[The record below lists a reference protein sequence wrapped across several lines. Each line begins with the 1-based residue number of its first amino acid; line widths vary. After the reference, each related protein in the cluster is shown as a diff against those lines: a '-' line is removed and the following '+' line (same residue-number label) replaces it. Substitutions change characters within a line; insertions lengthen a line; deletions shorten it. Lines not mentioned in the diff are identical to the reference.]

1 MKKLNTDQR
10 MKLHKPIEIWEN
22 IIIGWRWE
30 VYKKY
35 QKPEN
40 EAKNQYARWFC
51 KVTSPLTFGG
61 ADYGDVYVSEIKEN
75 AVRIYSED
83 EGGEK

>member
-1 MKKLNTDQR
+1 MNDKKLTTDER
-10 MKLHKPIEIWEN
+10 IKTSNPIEIWESLDKS
-22 IIIGWRWE
+22 WRWE

-51 KVTSPLTFGG
+51 KVFSPICPDGEL
-61 ADYGDVYVSEIKEN
+61 GDVYVSEIKQY
-75 AVRIYSED
+75 ATPR
-83 EGGEK
+83 K